1 MDVFGC
7 GFLCFFFFFPSSFL
21 NTRGELR
28 VSQLAGE
35 RLAVCD
41 GSTRVPRH
49 LPAVWVSSELR
60 AWKIKA
66 AQDFQAFST

>member
-7 GFLCFFFFFPSSFL
+7 GFLCLFFFFLLL